1 MVDECTCSGYPYY
14 LIQIDRLV
22 APVIKVLNKKGYQTS
37 SCCAGHPGYK
47 EICCDQ
53 FTYISFRE
61 TYSLE
66 KQLPDGAVFR
76 KDGNMVCFDVP
87 EEEKTWTVQE
97 LKEYQKKCIEKLLTW
112 AEALPSI

>member
-1 MVDECTCSGYPYY
+1 MLGIRD
-14 LIQIDRLV
+14 
-22 APVIKVLNKKGYQTS
+22 IKRY
-37 SCCAGHPGYK
+37 AA
-47 EICCDQ
+47 
-53 FTYISFRE
+53 ISFRE

-87 EEEKTWTVQE
+87 EEGKTWTVQE